1 MNISFNTRD
10 PVYLQVIRHVK
21 LLIARGE
28 LEGGDTI
35 PSRRELATSLK
46 INPNTV
52 QRAYKEMEEAQLIH
66 TERNKPSTITSD
78 QAILSNVR
86 RELLRES
93 VHQFLEE
100 IAPLQLS
107 MEELMSLVEE
117 EYSSVRRENEDD

>member
-1 MNISFNTRD
+1 
-10 PVYLQVIRHVK
+10 
-21 LLIARGE
+21 
-28 LEGGDTI
+28 
-35 PSRRELATSLK
+35 
-46 INPNTV
+46 
-52 QRAYKEMEEAQLIH
+52 MEEAQLIH

-117 EYSSVRRENEDD
+117 EYSSVRGENEDD

>member
-66 TERNKPSTITSD
+66 TERNKRV
-78 QAILSNVR
+78 QLR
-86 RELLRES
+86 RSKRYYRMFDENCYEN
-93 VHQFLEE
+93 QF
-100 IAPLQLS
+100 IS
-107 MEELMSLVEE
+107 F
-117 EYSSVRRENEDD
+117 